1 MATIATV
8 IITSMSVN
16 PRSSAWRCDIFVTFL
31 TSQSQDIKKTNEQKP
46 AADRRPDQLD
56 EWFCRL
62 AGAPRDAAVKN

>member
-8 IITSMSVN
+8 IITSMSVK
-16 PRSSAWRCDIFVTFL
+16 PRFRAGCCVIVVTFL
-31 TSQSQDIKKTNEQKP
+31 TSQAQDIKRTNGQKP